1 MSNEYKR
8 EPYRPTA
15 EERAAERNKQKHLR
29 QQAALAIAA
38 FRPARVITRDPRS
51 SISSRPSLRRRAF
64 TSMQSEAAIMRDRL
78 LDLAHTVGSAF
89 AIAAFLS
96 GLVLLLAGFK

>member
-29 QQAALAIAA
+29 QQAALAH
-38 FRPARVITRDPRS
+38 RSLQTGSRYYARSEVFDIFT
-51 SISSRPSLRRRAF
+51 SISAPSRFHQYA
-64 TSMQSEAAIMRDRL
+64 E
-78 LDLAHTVGSAF
+78 
-89 AIAAFLS
+89 
-96 GLVLLLAGFK
+96 